1 MLYLYYMFFF
11 VCTVGLRLR
20 VYNLLI
26 TYDDDDVR
34 PIRRHVTFKMNSN
47 WTSDSNSNR
56 ISKLRRSLFNFIGKT
71 IQKRFQKAFK
81 KEKTCPNG
89 SSITTVVPRRSVSS
103 SPKYLSPNKKPH
115 RRFNIRKKTHTVLAL
130 YLNRHFRP
138 ISRFIAC

>member
-56 ISKLRRSLFNFIGKT
+56 ISKLRRSLF
-71 IQKRFQKAFK
+71 
-81 KEKTCPNG
+81 
-89 SSITTVVPRRSVSS
+89 
-103 SPKYLSPNKKPH
+103 
-115 RRFNIRKKTHTVLAL
+115 
-130 YLNRHFRP
+130 
-138 ISRFIAC
+138 